1 MMFRKLI
8 IASAVLAVSSNVALA
23 AKTANYKGAY
33 KDEPCPTYVYQT
45 GPYIGLSIGPNTSVS
60 GGPASAFKGFTGD
73 LSLGYGA
80 LWDQFYLAGELFGQW
95 TGKLKEVTSTSGVSP
110 KNNWSWGVSVLPG
123 YMLTQYVLG
132 YVRLG
137 YIDTNFNN
145 TPGSNSKGGYQVG
158 LGMQTNIY
166 QNWDLRG
173 EYDYMHYRNVSNAVG
188 NVGTDQFLL
197 GLVYKFV

>member
-1 MMFRKLI
+1 MFRKLI
-8 IASAVLAVSSNVALA
+8 IASAVLAVSTNVLA
-23 AKTANYKGAY
+23 AKSVGYKGSY
-33 KDEPCPTYVYQT
+33 KEEPCPTYVYQT
-45 GPYIGLSIGPNTSVS
+45 GPYVGLSIGPVTSV
-60 GGPASAFKGFTGD
+60 ASNSSFKGFTGD

-80 LWDQFYLAGELFGQW
+80 LWDQFYLAGEIFGQW
-95 TGKLKEVTSTSGVSP
+95 TGKLKELTNTVGTSP
-110 KNNWSWGVSVLPG
+110 KNNYGWGVSVLPG

-137 YIDTNFNN
+137 YEGTHFNN
-145 TPGSNSKGGYQVG
+145 TPGSTSKGGYQVG

-173 EYDYMHYRNVSNAVG
+173 EYDYSHFSSISSSVG
-188 NVGTDQFLL
+188 NVGTDQFLV